1 MTSFLAC
8 AALTGCVDSTRV
20 MDLARL
26 ALSPDT
32 RPARRLLDN
41 PSRLSSVSSASDMLV
56 KTEMKLYLI
65 RNYLYQKWQK
75 DKTNF
80 TLLAFETVADRA
92 RAQISSRGPPPL
104 P

>member
-56 KTEMKLYLI
+56 NTEMKSSK
-65 RNYLYQKWQK
+65 NYVFVSKWQK
-75 DKTNF
+75 DRTNS

-92 RAQISSRGPPPL
+92 RAQISYRCPPPL

>member
-8 AALTGCVDSTRV
+8 AALTGCVDSTSV

-56 KTEMKLYLI
+56 KTEMKSSNELC
-65 RNYLYQKWQK
+65 Q
-75 DKTNF
+75 
-80 TLLAFETVADRA
+80 AFFLDDFPANV
-92 RAQISSRGPPPL
+92 G
-104 P
+104 

>member
-8 AALTGCVDSTRV
+8 AALTGCVDSTSV

-41 PSRLSSVSSASDMLV
+41 PSRLSSVSSASVMLV
-56 KTEMKLYLI
+56 NTEMKSSHTELFVS
-65 RNYLYQKWQK
+65 KWQK

-80 TLLAFETVADRA
+80 TLLAFETVAKGA
-92 RAQISSRGPPPL
+92 LSA
-104 P
+104 